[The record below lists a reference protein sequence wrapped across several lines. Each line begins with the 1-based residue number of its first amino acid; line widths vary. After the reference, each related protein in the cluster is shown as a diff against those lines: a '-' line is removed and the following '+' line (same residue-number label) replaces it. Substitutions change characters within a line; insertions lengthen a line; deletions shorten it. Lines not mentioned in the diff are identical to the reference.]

1 MAEDSPRLAAWLE
14 LKAVVY
20 ADQVEAREKLLHEWK
35 RRWVAECTSA
45 HELSPAQADQ
55 FDGGRYAR
63 ASAERTVRADIGRAV
78 ACLARVEREERP
90 DGGVVTRGG
99 LLVIRSRPADEKSDT
114 PPSHQPESP

>member
-63 ASAERTVRADIGRAV
+63 ASAERTVRADIGRSV

-90 DGGVVTRGG
+90 DDSVITRGTI
-99 LLVIRSRPADEKSDT
+99 LVIRPRPAEEKNAT
-114 PPSHQPESP
+114 PTEHPPETT